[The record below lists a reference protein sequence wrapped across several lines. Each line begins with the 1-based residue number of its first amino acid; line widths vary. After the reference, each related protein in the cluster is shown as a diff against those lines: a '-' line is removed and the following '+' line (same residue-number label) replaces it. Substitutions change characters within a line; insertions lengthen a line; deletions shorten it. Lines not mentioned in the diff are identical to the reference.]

1 MDFPTSENDIEDIN
15 GQLEETDVDF
25 EEEVI
30 DIYS

>member
-1 MDFPTSENDIEDIN
+1 MDFPTSENDIEEIN